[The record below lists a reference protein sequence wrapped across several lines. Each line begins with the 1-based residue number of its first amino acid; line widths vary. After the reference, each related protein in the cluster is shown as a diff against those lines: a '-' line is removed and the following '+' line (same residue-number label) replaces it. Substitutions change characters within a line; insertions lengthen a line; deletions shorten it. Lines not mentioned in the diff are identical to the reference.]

1 MGDALLYNYQIEG
14 PNHKFSTISQNLMK
28 TIEEHTKE
36 NLQHISSYN
45 NKLNQN
51 IDGLEEKIAL
61 VIQK

>member
-1 MGDALLYNYQIEG
+1 
-14 PNHKFSTISQNLMK
+14 MK